1 MPRISHKGSSHYTDL
16 SRSSCSLC
24 LPSSVSVGF
33 SRARRHPQ
41 QPTPFEQFTQST
53 AIRSLAVVTILPF
66 AVTSAATTT
75 DTFKNGGGEIRR
87 RYFVGSPSTSS
98 QD

>member
-1 MPRISHKGSSHYTDL
+1 MPR
-16 SRSSCSLC
+16 
-24 LPSSVSVGF
+24 
-33 SRARRHPQ
+33 
-41 QPTPFEQFTQST
+41 
-53 AIRSLAVVTILPF
+53 F